1 MPQYQVIV
9 DKLNKRKGPVIDFT
23 DKSNITGVALKDY
36 SFESDGEISNILGRW
51 VRDRDGYYYWGEGLK
66 AGLPPAN
73 NVVAGSQILT
83 GDNKMGWGLQK
94 LLIGDFWVAAKN
106 KGQNIKIAILDTGI
120 STEHPEFDFTKIRQI
135 NILTGG
141 SDAKDTNGHGTHVA
155 GIIAAQGINITGVA
169 PDVDLLIIKIS
180 ETSDIWN
187 IENLINGIQH
197 AIVEKADIISISGEF
212 NSETANL
219 DALKNKIK
227 EATDKGIITVASA
240 GNNFNDFP
248 VESYPAA
255 FDECISVGSIQQ
267 DGTRADSSSHS
278 TKLDVVAPGEQI
290 YSAWTGK
297 SYNTDS
303 GTSMAA
309 PFVSGVIAVL
319 KSYARTTFQKEL
331 TPSEIQVIIDKSAD
345 DAGEIGFDTSYGFGI
360 VNPLKALKTIF
371 N

>member
-1 MPQYQVIV
+1 MPQFQVIV

-23 DKSNITGVALKDY
+23 DKSNIAGIVLKDY
-36 SFESDGEISNILGRW
+36 VFESDGEITNNLGNW
-51 VRDRDGYYYWGEGLK
+51 VKDRDGYYYWGEALKPGLL
-66 AGLPPAN
+66 AAN
-73 NVVAGSQILT
+73 NFTGGLQVSAG
-83 GDNKMGWGLQK
+83 DDKMGWGLKK
-94 LLIGDFWVAAKN
+94 LLINNFWVAAKN
-106 KGQNIKIAILDTGI
+106 KGRNIKIAILDTGI
-120 STEHPEFDFTKIRQI
+120 SVEHPEFNFGKITQI
-135 NILTGG
+135 NILSGN
-141 SDAKDTNGHGTHVA
+141 SNANDTDGHGTHIA
-155 GIIAAQGINITGVA
+155 GIIAAQGINIIGVA
-169 PDVDLLIIKIS
+169 PDVDLLVIKIS
-180 ETSDIWN
+180 ETSDVWD
-187 IENLINGIQH
+187 IENLISGIQH
-197 AIVEKADIISISGEF
+197 AIDAKADIISISGEF
-212 NSETANL
+212 NSKTGDL

-255 FDECISVGSIQQ
+255 FDECISVGSIQI

-278 TKLDVVAPGEQI
+278 TKLDVVAPGDQI
-290 YSAWTGK
+290 YSTWTGT

-331 TPSEIQVIIDKSAD
+331 TPSEIQIILGKSAD
-345 DAGEIGFDTSYGFGI
+345 DAGDIGFDTSYGFGV
-360 VNPLKALKTIF
+360 VNPLKALKTIS